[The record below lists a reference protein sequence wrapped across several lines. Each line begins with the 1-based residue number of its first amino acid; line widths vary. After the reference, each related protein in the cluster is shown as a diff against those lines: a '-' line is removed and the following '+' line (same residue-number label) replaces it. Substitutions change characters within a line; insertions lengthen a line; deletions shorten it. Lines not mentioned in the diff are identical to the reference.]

1 MCVPTHPASF
11 PITIQILYIRNPN
24 LVNFSRTILF
34 KGICKR
40 EINLMSLYH
49 TRKPPIRK
57 LHNSTENSPGDTS
70 GFCTYTVPLH
80 TSSACFLVPIT
91 DQPFHTEAFVQ
102 SKKKKKSLDF
112 LCAAWPGLETQ
123 WWVRL
128 LQGAKKIISV
138 RKARENKEIITETGS
153 LDVTS
158 AQAAWGLP
166 GCAWEEDSGEVA
178 SSLRMRRHSEAFTAF
193 LISCT
198 HELVPPEHGRDN
210 TGIPAFKP
218 PQRARQTKLNIMKDI
233 LAQNGVPNYRYKVF
247 I

>member
-1 MCVPTHPASF
+1 MCVPTHLASF

-102 SKKKKKSLDF
+102 SKKKKSWLSMCCLARTGDTVVS
-112 LCAAWPGLETQ
+112 ETPS
-123 WWVRL
+123 RSKKNHFSKESKRE
-128 LQGAKKIISV
+128 QGNNYRNWKL
-138 RKARENKEIITETGS
+138 GC
-153 LDVTS
+153 D
-158 AQAAWGLP
+158 QCP
-166 GCAWEEDSGEVA
+166 GC
-178 SSLRMRRHSEAFTAF
+178 LRTSWLCMR
-193 LISCT
+193 
-198 HELVPPEHGRDN
+198 G
-210 TGIPAFKP
+210 G
-218 PQRARQTKLNIMKDI
+218 QW
-233 LAQNGVPNYRYKVF
+233 
-247 I
+247 